1 MRKSIVTFVEQLQRA
16 YNKQSEEF
24 KKAVQ
29 APKDVKA
36 QSFERYV
43 VSLFEGL
50 RSEKERTKEQDLLYI
65 ILLMFIIDYDGD
77 YFKKESLPL
86 KERVTGYVYQESYF
100 EGQRSF
106 VQMMIADKEELG
118 LSKNQIIEMTMESI
132 GLTSAEAKQLYDE
145 LLEDLEK

>member
-1 MRKSIVTFVEQLQRA
+1 MQKSIVAFVEQLQRA

-43 VSLFEGL
+43 ISLFEGL

-100 EGQRSF
+100 EGQRRSI
-106 VQMMIADKEELG
+106 QYMIKEQENLG
-118 LSKNQIIEMTMESI
+118 LSENQVIKITMESI
-132 GLTSAEAKQLYDE
+132 GLTNAEAKQLYDE

>member
-1 MRKSIVTFVEQLQRA
+1 MRISIVAFVEQLQRA

-43 VSLFEGL
+43 VSLFEGV
-50 RSEKERTKEQDLLYI
+50 RSEKGRTKEQDLLYI

-106 VQMMIADKEELG
+106 IQMMIADKEELG
-118 LSKNQIIEMTMESI
+118 LSENQIIEMAMESI
-132 GLTSAEAKQLYDE
+132 GLTNAEAKELYDE
-145 LLEDLEK
+145 LLADLEK

>member
-1 MRKSIVTFVEQLQRA
+1 MQKSIVAFVEQLQRA

-106 VQMMIADKEELG
+106 IQMMIADKEELG
-118 LSKNQIIEMTMESI
+118 LSENQIIEMAMESI
-132 GLTSAEAKQLYDE
+132 GLTNAEAKELYDE
-145 LLEDLEK
+145 LLADLEK

>member
-1 MRKSIVTFVEQLQRA
+1 MQKSIVAFVEQLQRA

-43 VSLFEGL
+43 ISLFEGL

-100 EGQRSF
+100 EGQRRSI
-106 VQMMIADKEELG
+106 QYMIKEQENLG
-118 LSKNQIIEMTMESI
+118 LSENQVIEMAMESI
-132 GLTSAEAKQLYDE
+132 GLTNAEAKQLYDE

>member
-1 MRKSIVTFVEQLQRA
+1 MRKSIITFVEQLQRA

-43 VSLFEGL
+43 ISLFEGL
-50 RSEKERTKEQDLLYI
+50 RSEKERTKEQNLLYI

-100 EGQRSF
+100 EGQRRSI
-106 VQMMIADKEELG
+106 QYMIKEQENLG
-118 LSKNQIIEMTMESI
+118 LSENQVIEMAMESI
-132 GLTSAEAKQLYDE
+132 GLTNAEAKQLYDE

>member
-1 MRKSIVTFVEQLQRA
+1 MQKSIVAFVEQLQRA

-43 VSLFEGL
+43 VSLFEDL

-100 EGQRSF
+100 EGQRRSI
-106 VQMMIADKEELG
+106 QYMIKEQENLG
-118 LSKNQIIEMTMESI
+118 LSENQVIEMAMESI
-132 GLTSAEAKQLYDE
+132 GLTNAEAKQLYDE

>member
-1 MRKSIVTFVEQLQRA
+1 MRISVVAFVEQLQRA

-65 ILLMFIIDYDGD
+65 ILLVFIIDYDGD

-106 VQMMIADKEELG
+106 IQMMIADKEELG
-118 LSKNQIIEMTMESI
+118 LSENQIIEMAMESI
-132 GLTSAEAKQLYDE
+132 DLTNAEAKELYDE
-145 LLEDLEK
+145 LLADLEK

>member
-1 MRKSIVTFVEQLQRA
+1 MRKSIVTFVEQLQRV

-118 LSKNQIIEMTMESI
+118 LSENQIIEMAMESI

>member
-1 MRKSIVTFVEQLQRA
+1 MQKSIVAFVEQLQRA

-118 LSKNQIIEMTMESI
+118 LSENQIIEMAMESI

>member
-1 MRKSIVTFVEQLQRA
+1 MQKSIVAFVEQLQRA

-24 KKAVQ
+24 KRAVQ

-106 VQMMIADKEELG
+106 IQMMIADKEELG
-118 LSKNQIIEMTMESI
+118 LSENQIIEMAMESI
-132 GLTSAEAKQLYDE
+132 GLTKAEAKQLYDE

>member
-1 MRKSIVTFVEQLQRA
+1 MQKSIVAFVEQLQRA

-100 EGQRSF
+100 EGQRRF
-106 VQMMIADKEELG
+106 IQYMIKEQENLG
-118 LSKNQIIEMTMESI
+118 LSENQVIKMTMESI
-132 GLTSAEAKQLYDE
+132 GLTNAEAKQLYDE

>member
-1 MRKSIVTFVEQLQRA
+1 MQKSIVAFVEQLQRA

-100 EGQRSF
+100 EGQRRSI
-106 VQMMIADKEELG
+106 QYMIKEQENLG
-118 LSKNQIIEMTMESI
+118 LSENQVIKMTMESI
-132 GLTSAEAKQLYDE
+132 GLTKAEAKQLYDE

>member
-1 MRKSIVTFVEQLQRA
+1 MQKSIVAFVEQLQRA

-86 KERVTGYVYQESYF
+86 KERFTGYVYQESYF
-100 EGQRSF
+100 EGQRRSI
-106 VQMMIADKEELG
+106 QYMIKEQENLG
-118 LSKNQIIEMTMESI
+118 LSENQVIEMAMESI
-132 GLTSAEAKQLYDE
+132 GLTNAEAKQLYDE

>member
-1 MRKSIVTFVEQLQRA
+1 MRISIVAFVEQLQRA

-86 KERVTGYVYQESYF
+86 KERVAGYVYQESYF
-100 EGQRSF
+100 EGQRSSIRF
-106 VQMMIADKEELG
+106 LIKERENLG
-118 LSKNQIIEMTMESI
+118 LSENQIIELAMESI
-132 GLTSAEAKQLYDE
+132 GLTKAEAKQLYDE
-145 LLEDLEK
+145 LLADLEQ

>member
-1 MRKSIVTFVEQLQRA
+1 MQKSIVAFVEQLQRA

-100 EGQRSF
+100 EGQKWS
-106 VQMMIADKEELG
+106 L
-118 LSKNQIIEMTMESI
+118 
-132 GLTSAEAKQLYDE
+132 
-145 LLEDLEK
+145 

>member
-1 MRKSIVTFVEQLQRA
+1 MQKSIVAFVEQLQRA

-106 VQMMIADKEELG
+106 IQMMIADKEELG
-118 LSKNQIIEMTMESI
+118 LSENQIIEMAMESI
-132 GLTSAEAKQLYDE
+132 GLTKAEAKQLYDE

>member
-1 MRKSIVTFVEQLQRA
+1 MQKSIVAFVEQLQRA

-43 VSLFEGL
+43 ISLFEGL

-100 EGQRSF
+100 EGQRRSI
-106 VQMMIADKEELG
+106 QYMIKERESLG
-118 LSKNQIIEMTMESI
+118 LSENQVIRMAMEFI
-132 GLTSAEAKQLYDE
+132 GLTKAEAKELYDE
-145 LLEDLEK
+145 LLADLEK

>member
-1 MRKSIVTFVEQLQRA
+1 MRKSIITFVEQLQRA

-100 EGQRSF
+100 EGQRRSI
-106 VQMMIADKEELG
+106 QYMIKEQENLG
-118 LSKNQIIEMTMESI
+118 LSENQVIEMAMESI
-132 GLTSAEAKQLYDE
+132 GLTNAEAKQLYDE

>member
-1 MRKSIVTFVEQLQRA
+1 MRISIVAFVEQLQRA

-50 RSEKERTKEQDLLYI
+50 RSEKGRTKEQDLLYI

-106 VQMMIADKEELG
+106 IQMMIADKEELG
-118 LSKNQIIEMTMESI
+118 LSENQIIEMAMESI
-132 GLTSAEAKQLYDE
+132 GLTNAEAKELYDE
-145 LLEDLEK
+145 LLADLEK

>member
-1 MRKSIVTFVEQLQRA
+1 MQKSIVAFVEQLQRA

-100 EGQRSF
+100 EGQRRSI
-106 VQMMIADKEELG
+106 QYMIKEQENLG
-118 LSKNQIIEMTMESI
+118 LSENQVIKITMESI
-132 GLTSAEAKQLYDE
+132 GLTNAEAKQLYDE

>member
-1 MRKSIVTFVEQLQRA
+1 MQKSIVAFVEQLQRA

-100 EGQRSF
+100 EGQRRSI
-106 VQMMIADKEELG
+106 QYMIKEQENLG
-118 LSKNQIIEMTMESI
+118 LSENQVIKMTMESI
-132 GLTSAEAKQLYDE
+132 GLTNAEAKQLYDE